1 MFDNSFIMEAASIA
15 VGLSSADG
23 FISSTISD
31 LFKNDDNDNSEVT
44 EKQKESEKEQKK
56 RLEEERKKRKQ
67 QLKAERNEREVKRE
81 TMRQKYGIGKKE
93 KEKDGQTAT
102 TEGNQESNKSLD
114 KKKAEKCNIS

>member
-1 MFDNSFIMEAASIA
+1 MEAASIA

-31 LFKNDDNDNSEVT
+31 LFKNDDSEVT
-44 EKQKESEKEQKK
+44 DKQKESEKEQKK

>member
-1 MFDNSFIMEAASIA
+1 MFDNSYIMEAASIA

-31 LFKNDDNDNSEVT
+31 LFKNDDNDDSDLT
-44 EKQKESEKEQKK
+44 DKQKESEKEQKK

-114 KKKAEKCNIS
+114 KKKAEKCIVS

>member
-1 MFDNSFIMEAASIA
+1 MEAASIA

-31 LFKNDDNDNSEVT
+31 LFKNDDNDDSQVT
-44 EKQKESEKEQKK
+44 DKQKESEKEHKK

-102 TEGNQESNKSLD
+102 TEGNQESNKCLD
-114 KKKAEKCNIS
+114 KKKAEKCIIS

>member
-31 LFKNDDNDNSEVT
+31 LFKNDDDDSEVT
-44 EKQKESEKEQKK
+44 GKQKESEKEQKK

-81 TMRQKYGIGKKE
+81 TMRQKYGIGKKV